1 METGNKVDDNILSQ
15 SKKIRKSL
23 NRDNINAILTAVAVV
38 SLIVGFGVYFN
49 FYSNPSDSYLQ
60 QKQLE
65 DVIVKA
71 STNNGNFLTIELNKT
86 AFMNIDKS
94 VYPKAPELQGIAS
107 YINTENGN
115 PIKLADLKGKVVL
128 FDFWTYTCINC
139 IRTIPYLNEWYDRYS
154 DQGFVILGV
163 HSPEFDFEKN
173 TNNVQ
178 DAVKEFGIKYPV
190 ALDSDHKTWNAYN
203 NNYWPRHYLIDSQ
216 GYIRDDHIGE
226 GGYNETEKTIQ
237 TLLAEK
243 AALDN
248 KTEISFDLNKGE
260 STNSS
265 SSPQSLQNV
274 DFSQNISPE
283 IYLGYQ
289 NARSPLGNSEG
300 FQPNKNVNY
309 KLELNNNSD
318 GGGGSSGNISFIPN
332 LVYLDGVWK
341 NNNDN
346 VELVSDSGKII
357 LTYYGKAINI
367 VASGN
372 GQKAIVYE
380 SINKRNNSGGSLSGS
395 NDGVGENYS
404 KNNNVNGSVVWNLNP
419 NLNNTNHA
427 LDLDKNG
434 NIVIN
439 EQRLYNIGLYDD
451 YKPRSVVIDIEG
463 SGFKLYTFTFG

>member
-1 METGNKVDDNILSQ
+1 LEVEYEEEKEIDNIMSRN
-15 SKKIRKSL
+15 KIKRPL
-23 NRDNINAILTAVAVV
+23 NRDNISAILTAVAVV

-49 FYSNPSDSYLQ
+49 FYSSPSQGYVQ

-65 DVIVKA
+65 DSIDQLATKA
-71 STNNGNFLTIELNKT
+71 GNILTVMLNKT
-86 AFMNIDKS
+86 SFTEIDKS
-94 VYPKAPELQGIAS
+94 SFPHAPELQGIAS
-107 YINTENGN
+107 FINTENGK

-128 FDFWTYTCINC
+128 LDFWTYTCINC
-139 IRTIPYLNEWYDRYS
+139 IRTIPYLNEWYDRYA

-163 HSPEFDFEKN
+163 HSPEFEFEKN
-173 TNNVQ
+173 VQNVQ
-178 DAVKEFGIKYPV
+178 DAVKEFGIKYPI

-226 GGYNETEKTIQ
+226 GGYSETEKTIQ

-248 KTEISFDLNKGE
+248 KSEISFDLDKGR

-265 SSPQSLQNV
+265 SLSSPQSLAYIDIN
-274 DFSQNISPE
+274 QNISPE

-289 NARSPLGNSEG
+289 DARSPLGNSEG
-300 FQPNKNVNY
+300 FQPDKNVHY
-309 KLELNNNSD
+309 KLDANN
-318 GGGGSSGNISFIPN
+318 GSGNTSFIPN
-332 LVYLDGVWK
+332 LVYLDGIWK

-346 VELVSDSGKII
+346 VELVSDKGKII
-357 LTYYGKAINI
+357 LTYYAKSINI

-372 GQKAIVYE
+372 GQEATVL
-380 SINKRNNSGGSLSGS
+380 GL
-395 NDGVGENYS
+395 
-404 KNNNVNGSVVWNLNP
+404 NNNRNVSSNSSDSDGGKINVNNNNNIIGLKAG
-419 NLNNTNHA
+419 NLNNTNKA

-434 NIVIN
+434 TVVVDK
-439 EQRLYNIGLYDD
+439 QRLYNIGLYDD
-451 YKPRSVVIDIEG
+451 YQPRSVITDIEG

>member
-1 METGNKVDDNILSQ
+1 MNQ
-15 SKKIRKSL
+15 SKKNYRYL
-23 NRDNINAILTAVAVV
+23 NKDNISAILTAVAVM
-38 SLIVGFGVYFN
+38 SLIVGFGIYFN
-49 FYSNPSDSYLQ
+49 FYSNPSESYLQ

-65 DVIVKA
+65 DSVVQS
-71 STNNGNFLTIELNKT
+71 STNNGNFITIKLNNT
-86 AFMNIDKS
+86 AFTNIDKS
-94 VYPKAPELQGIAS
+94 VYPQAPELQGIAS

-115 PIKLADLKGKVVL
+115 PLKLADLKGKVVL

-139 IRTIPYLNEWYDRYS
+139 IRTIPYLNEWYDRYA
-154 DQGFVILGV
+154 DDGLVILGV

-173 TNNVQ
+173 PTNVQ
-178 DAVKEFGIKYPV
+178 DAVNQFGIKYPV

-237 TLLAEK
+237 TLIAEK

-248 KTEISFDLNKGE
+248 RTEISFDLDKGMAVNT
-260 STNSS
+260 STASQTL
-265 SSPQSLQNV
+265 QSLQYV
-274 DFSQNISPE
+274 DSSQNISPE

-300 FQPNKNVNY
+300 FQPNMNVNY
-309 KLELNNNSD
+309 KLDINSRN
-318 GGGGSSGNISFIPN
+318 SNTSLTPN
-332 LVYLDGVWK
+332 LAYLDGVWK

-357 LTYYGKAINI
+357 LTYYAKSINI

-372 GQKAIVYE
+372 GQNATVQE
-380 SINKRNNSGGSLSGS
+380 SETDKNIRGRSSSSSSSSSDQENDKKSTPTGGQ
-395 NDGVGENYS
+395 
-404 KNNNVNGSVVWNLNP
+404 NLDNI
-419 NLNNTNHA
+419 NHA
-427 LDLDKNG
+427 LDLDKKG
-434 NIVIN
+434 SVIVDK
-439 EQRLYNIGLYDD
+439 QRLYNIGLYDD
-451 YKPRSVVIDIEG
+451 YQPRSVVIDIEG

>member
-1 METGNKVDDNILSQ
+1 
-15 SKKIRKSL
+15 
-23 NRDNINAILTAVAVV
+23 
-38 SLIVGFGVYFN
+38 
-49 FYSNPSDSYLQ
+49 
-60 QKQLE
+60 
-65 DVIVKA
+65 
-71 STNNGNFLTIELNKT
+71 
-86 AFMNIDKS
+86 MNIDKS
-94 VYPKAPELQGIAS
+94 VYPQAPEIQGIAS

-115 PIKLADLKGKVVL
+115 PIKLEDLKGKVIL

-139 IRTIPYLNEWYDRYS
+139 IRTIPYLNEWYDRYAEE
-154 DQGFVILGV
+154 GLVILGI
-163 HSPEFDFEKN
+163 HSPEFDFEIN
-173 TNNVQ
+173 PNNVQ
-178 DAVKEFGIKYPV
+178 DAVKQFGIRYPV

-248 KTEISFDLNKGE
+248 RTEISFDLDKGK

-265 SSPQSLQNV
+265 SSPTSQSLQFV
-274 DFSQNISPE
+274 DYSQNISPE

-300 FQPNKNVNY
+300 FQPNTDVNY
-309 KLELNNNSD
+309 KLDTNYTSNNRS
-318 GGGGSSGNISFIPN
+318 SSGNTSFTPN

-341 NNNDN
+341 NYNDN

-357 LTYYGKAINI
+357 LSYYAKSINI

-372 GQKAIVYE
+372 GQYARVQAPDNDKNT
-380 SINKRNNSGGSLSGS
+380 SNNSSSSGGGS
-395 NDGVGENYS
+395 GEED
-404 KNNNVNGSVVWNLNP
+404 NNISTLAENQ

-427 LDLDKNG
+427 LDLDKKG
-434 NIVIN
+434 SVIIDK
-439 EQRLYNIGLYDD
+439 QRLYNIGLYDV
-451 YKPRSVVIDIEG
+451 YQPRSVVIDIEG
-463 SGFKLYTFTFG
+463 SGFRLYTFTFG

>member
-1 METGNKVDDNILSQ
+1 M
-15 SKKIRKSL
+15 
-23 NRDNINAILTAVAVV
+23 TAVAVM
-38 SLIVGFGVYFN
+38 SLIVGFGIYFN
-49 FYSNPSDSYLQ
+49 FYSNPSESYLQ

-65 DVIVKA
+65 DSVIQS
-71 STNNGNFLTIELNKT
+71 STNNGNFLTIKLNKT

-94 VYPKAPELQGIAS
+94 VYPQAPELQGIAS
-107 YINTENGN
+107 YINTENGH
-115 PIKLADLKGKVVL
+115 PIKLADLKEKVVL

-139 IRTIPYLNEWYDRYS
+139 IRTIPYLNEWYDWYS
-154 DQGFVILGV
+154 DDGLVILGV

-173 TNNVQ
+173 PTNVQ
-178 DAVKEFGIKYPV
+178 DAVKQFGIKYPV

-248 KTEISFDLNKGE
+248 RTEISFDLDKGRL
-260 STNSS
+260 TNTS
-265 SSPQSLQNV
+265 SSPSSQSLQYV
-274 DFSQNISPE
+274 DFSQKISPE

-300 FQPNKNVNY
+300 FQPNTNVNY
-309 KLELNNNSD
+309 KLDINNTS
-318 GGGGSSGNISFIPN
+318 GSSSSSSGNISFISN
-332 LVYLDGVWK
+332 LVYLDGIWK

-346 VELVSDSGKII
+346 VELVSDSGKIV
-357 LTYYGKAINI
+357 LTYYAKSINI

-372 GQKAIVYE
+372 GQNATVQEPDNDKN
-380 SINKRNNSGGSLSGS
+380 INGSSSSGG
-395 NDGVGENYS
+395 EE
-404 KNNNVNGSVVWNLNP
+404 NNNISTPVEDQ

-427 LDLDKNG
+427 LDLDKKG
-434 NIVIN
+434 SVIVDK
-439 EQRLYNIGLYDD
+439 QRLYNIGLYDD
-451 YKPRSVVIDIEG
+451 YQPRSVVIDIEG
-463 SGFKLYTFTFG
+463 SGFKLYAFTFG

>member
-1 METGNKVDDNILSQ
+1 M
-15 SKKIRKSL
+15 
-23 NRDNINAILTAVAVV
+23 TAVAVM
-38 SLIVGFGVYFN
+38 SLIVGFGIYFN
-49 FYSNPSDSYLQ
+49 FYSNPSESYLQ

-65 DVIVKA
+65 DSVVQ
-71 STNNGNFLTIELNKT
+71 SSSNNGNFITIKLNKT
-86 AFMNIDKS
+86 AFTNIDKS
-94 VYPKAPELQGIAS
+94 VYPQAPELQGITS

-139 IRTIPYLNEWYDRYS
+139 IRTIPYLNEWYERYA
-154 DQGFVILGV
+154 DDGLVILGV

-173 TNNVQ
+173 PTNVQ
-178 DAVKEFGIKYPV
+178 DAVKQFGIKYPV

-237 TLLAEK
+237 TLIAEK

-248 KTEISFDLNKGE
+248 RTEISFDLDKGRAAN
-260 STNSS
+260 TSS
-265 SSPQSLQNV
+265 ASQTLQSLQYV
-274 DFSQNISPE
+274 DSSQNISPE

-300 FQPNKNVNY
+300 FQPNTNVNY
-309 KLELNNNSD
+309 KLDINGRNTNTSLT
-318 GGGGSSGNISFIPN
+318 PN

-357 LTYYGKAINI
+357 LTYYAKSINI

-372 GQKAIVYE
+372 GQNATIQE
-380 SINKRNNSGGSLSGS
+380 SETAKNIRGISSRSSGDQE
-395 NDGVGENYS
+395 NDKISTPIGGQ
-404 KNNNVNGSVVWNLNP
+404 NLDNI
-419 NLNNTNHA
+419 NHA
-427 LDLDKNG
+427 LDLDKKG
-434 NIVIN
+434 SVIADK
-439 EQRLYNIGLYDD
+439 QRLYNIGLYDD
-451 YKPRSVVIDIEG
+451 YQPRSVVIDIEG

>member
-1 METGNKVDDNILSQ
+1 MEVEEEVNNILSQ
-15 SKKIRKSL
+15 SKSKSSL
-23 NRDNINAILTAVAVV
+23 NRDNVNAILTAVAVI
-38 SLIVGFGVYFN
+38 SLIVGFGIYFN
-49 FYSNPSDSYLQ
+49 FYSNPSESYIQ

-65 DVIVKA
+65 ESIDQ
-71 STNNGNFLTIELNKT
+71 SSSQNGNFVTIKLNKT
-86 AFMNIDKS
+86 SFTEIDKS
-94 VYPKAPELQGIAS
+94 NFPPAPELQGIAS
-107 YINTENGN
+107 YINTENGE
-115 PIKLADLKGKVVL
+115 PIKLADLKGNVVL

-139 IRTIPYLNEWYDRYS
+139 IRTIPYLNEWHDRYA

-163 HSPEFDFEKN
+163 HSPEFEFEKN
-173 TNNVQ
+173 IQNVQ

-190 ALDSDHKTWNAYN
+190 VLDSDHKTWNAYN

-248 KTEISFDLNKGE
+248 KTEITFDLDKGR

-265 SSPQSLQNV
+265 SLSSSQSLQYV

-289 NARSPLGNSEG
+289 NTRSPLGNSEG
-300 FQPNKNVNY
+300 FQPDKNVNY
-309 KLELNNNSD
+309 KLDANT
-318 GGGGSSGNISFIPN
+318 SSSNTSFVPN
-332 LVYLDGVWK
+332 LVYLNGIWK

-346 VELVSDSGKII
+346 MELVSDKGKII
-357 LTYYGKAINI
+357 LTYYAKSINL

-372 GQKAIVYE
+372 GQEATVHGLD
-380 SINKRNNSGGSLSGS
+380 NNRNVSSNSGGIGE
-395 NDGVGENYS
+395 GGENNI
-404 KNNNVNGSVVWNLNP
+404 NNNIIDSDGENLS
-419 NLNNTNHA
+419 NTNNA

-434 NIVIN
+434 TVIVDK
-439 EQRLYNIGLYDD
+439 QRLYNIGLYDD
-451 YKPRSVVIDIEG
+451 YQPRSVMIDIEG

>member
-1 METGNKVDDNILSQ
+1 M
-15 SKKIRKSL
+15 
-23 NRDNINAILTAVAVV
+23 TAVAVM
-38 SLIVGFGVYFN
+38 SLIVGFGIYFN
-49 FYSNPSDSYLQ
+49 FYINPSESYLQ

-65 DVIVKA
+65 DSVVQS
-71 STNNGNFLTIELNKT
+71 STNNGNFITIKLNKT

-94 VYPKAPELQGIAS
+94 VYPQAPELQGIAS

-139 IRTIPYLNEWYDRYS
+139 IRTIPYLNEWYDRYA
-154 DQGFVILGV
+154 DEGLVILGV

-173 TNNVQ
+173 PTNVQ
-178 DAVKEFGIKYPV
+178 DAVKQFGIKYPV
-190 ALDSDHKTWNAYN
+190 VLDSDHKTWNAYN

-248 KTEISFDLNKGE
+248 RTEISFNLDKGR
-260 STNSS
+260 SANTSS
-265 SSPQSLQNV
+265 SSLSSQSLQNV

-300 FQPNKNVNY
+300 FQPNTNVNY
-309 KLELNNNSD
+309 KLDINSK
-318 GGGGSSGNISFIPN
+318 SGNTSFIPN

-357 LTYYGKAINI
+357 LTYYAKSINI
-367 VASGN
+367 VASGS
-372 GQKAIVYE
+372 GQNAKVQEPGNY
-380 SINKRNNSGGSLSGS
+380 NNISGNSSSSSSSG
-395 NDGVGENYS
+395 VEE
-404 KNNNVNGSVVWNLNP
+404 NNNISTPVEDQNLNSP
-419 NLNNTNHA
+419 NHA
-427 LDLDKNG
+427 LDLDKKG
-434 NIVIN
+434 SVIVDK
-439 EQRLYNIGLYDD
+439 QRLYNIGLYDD
-451 YKPRSVVIDIEG
+451 YQSRSVVIDIEG

>member
-1 METGNKVDDNILSQ
+1 M
-15 SKKIRKSL
+15 
-23 NRDNINAILTAVAVV
+23 TAVAVI
-38 SLIVGFGVYFN
+38 SLIVGFGIYFN
-49 FYSNPSDSYLQ
+49 FYSSPSQGYVQ

-65 DVIVKA
+65 ESIDQL
-71 STNNGNFLTIELNKT
+71 STKTGNILTVMLNKT
-86 AFMNIDKS
+86 AFTEIDKS
-94 VYPKAPELQGIAS
+94 GFAHAPELQGIAS
-107 YINTENGN
+107 YINTQDGK

-128 FDFWTYTCINC
+128 LDFWTYTCINC
-139 IRTIPYLNEWYDRYS
+139 IRTIPYLNEWYDRYA

-163 HSPEFDFEKN
+163 HSPEFEFEK
-173 TNNVQ
+173 TVQNVQ
-178 DAVKEFGIKYPV
+178 EAVKQFGIKYPV

-243 AALDN
+243 AVLDN
-248 KTEISFDLNKGE
+248 KTEIRFDLDKGR

-265 SSPQSLQNV
+265 SLSSPQILQNI
-274 DFSQNISPE
+274 DFNQNISPE

-300 FQPNKNVNY
+300 FQPDKSVNY
-309 KLELNNNSD
+309 KLDANTGSD
-318 GGGGSSGNISFIPN
+318 NTSFIPN
-332 LVYLDGVWK
+332 LVYLDGIWK

-346 VELVSDSGKII
+346 VELVSDKGKII
-357 LTYYGKAINI
+357 LTYYAKSINI

-372 GQKAIVYE
+372 GQEATVLGLDNNRIV
-380 SINKRNNSGGSLSGS
+380 SSNNSGI
-395 NDGVGENYS
+395 VGEGGGSGRDNII
-404 KNNNVNGSVVWNLNP
+404 NNNNNITGSKGE
-419 NLNNTNHA
+419 NLNNTNKA

-434 NIVIN
+434 SAKVDK
-439 EQRLYNIGLYDD
+439 QRLYNIGLYDD
-451 YKPRSVVIDIEG
+451 YQPRSVIINIEG